1 MKFNYQKNLI
11 NQQLNQLKQRRP
23 GLWLRIFGNQK
34 ALAILLVIIL
44 VVVLIPAVK
53 NYQRR
58 LAVNREIAEMKKD
71 INSFTEENNNLKEIV
86 GYLESS
92 QAVEEQ
98 ARLNLGLKKEGE
110 QVVIIKDERNNN
122 INETIKNQEENLNN
136 PERWF
141 RYFFGRL

>member
-1 MKFNYQKNLI
+1 
-11 NQQLNQLKQRRP
+11 
-23 GLWLRIFGNQK
+23 LWLRIFGNQK